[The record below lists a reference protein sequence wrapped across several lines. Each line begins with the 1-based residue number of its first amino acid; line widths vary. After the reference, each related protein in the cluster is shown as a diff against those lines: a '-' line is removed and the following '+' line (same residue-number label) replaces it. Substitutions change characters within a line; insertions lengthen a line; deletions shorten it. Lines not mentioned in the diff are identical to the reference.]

1 MAKRYYEAE
10 FGLWVEEPDPLR
22 KPACEA
28 AWPEA
33 WDHAH
38 GPRPR
43 CVRPEGHGGEHHETR
58 SVVGEDRWVE
68 YYWRDAEGTGRSEV
82 REAEPEE

>member
-1 MAKRYYEAE
+1 MARKRYYEAE

-28 AWPEA
+28 VWLDE
-33 WDHAH
+33 WDYEQ

-43 CVRPEGHGGEHHETR
+43 CFRPEGHRGEHHETR
-58 SVVGEDRWVE
+58 SVVGEESWVE
-68 YYWRDAEGTGRSEV
+68 YYWADEEGSGRSEV
-82 REAEPEE
+82 RRTEDG